1 MGFGRGKFRGG
12 LSYLM
17 NLCFWGFGIAIACT
31 NIFVHPADSAEQ
43 IRFWYSPAGEFTI
56 YVSDLEKFAKEGK
69 LNKRLEF
76 YLGRLSPTQQ
86 TQIRETLSTRYN
98 ISHVTAAQF
107 AYSSI
112 GEILVRRLGSI
123 LQMTPEQNGF
133 SAIRASLIL
142 SAQSNEGL
150 TILNVLQRYPIPII
164 YLDLP
169 RGLQAYAEINQLLYK
184 KEQVIAA
191 IEQQAI
197 AESSVNQKEDQNL
210 DIAKQDLRT
219 TGNGQWTREKFTYL
233 QRDRNIQISV
243 DLYLPKN
250 LAKPAPLIV
259 ISHGLASNPDT
270 LQYLSQHLA
279 SHGFAVAALEH
290 PKTSSRDFAAFLSGL
305 SNSPQI
311 EEAIQRPYDVK
322 YLLDDLEQKVKNDPS
337 WRDRLNPE
345 QVGLIGHSLGG
356 YTVLALG
363 GAQLNFN
370 QINQECSTSEPN
382 IASFNVAKILQ
393 CRFSALETNNIDF
406 SDRRVKAVLAINPLG
421 GSTLLGK
428 EGIQNIK
435 VPIAIFASGND
446 IFTPAV
452 PEQFFPFVWLRTSH
466 KYLATFP
473 KGTHFSFLER
483 SDRGVLIVPDN
494 VVGEKPEFTH
504 PYAKALSLAF
514 FQTYLNQR
522 PEFASYLT
530 NKYMQA
536 IGSSRFPASLTTSFS
551 EAQLW
556 QSLEASP

>member
-1 MGFGRGKFRGG
+1 M
-12 LSYLM
+12 
-17 NLCFWGFGIAIACT
+17 
-31 NIFVHPADSAEQ
+31 
-43 IRFWYSPAGEFTI
+43 
-56 YVSDLEKFAKEGK
+56 
-69 LNKRLEF
+69 
-76 YLGRLSPTQQ
+76 
-86 TQIRETLSTRYN
+86 
-98 ISHVTAAQF
+98 
-107 AYSSI
+107 
-112 GEILVRRLGSI
+112 
-123 LQMTPEQNGF
+123 
-133 SAIRASLIL
+133 
-142 SAQSNEGL
+142 
-150 TILNVLQRYPIPII
+150 
-164 YLDLP
+164 
-169 RGLQAYAEINQLLYK
+169 
-184 KEQVIAA
+184 
-191 IEQQAI
+191 
-197 AESSVNQKEDQNL
+197 
-210 DIAKQDLRT
+210 
-219 TGNGQWTREKFTYL
+219 
-233 QRDRNIQISV
+233 
-243 DLYLPKN
+243 
-250 LAKPAPLIV
+250 
-259 ISHGLASNPDT
+259 
-270 LQYLSQHLA
+270 
-279 SHGFAVAALEH
+279 
-290 PKTSSRDFAAFLSGL
+290 
-305 SNSPQI
+305 
-311 EEAIQRPYDVK
+311 K

-452 PEQFFPFVWLRTSH
+452 SEQFFPFVWLRTSH
-466 KYLATFP
+466 KYLVTFP

-494 VVGEKPEFTH
+494 VIGEKPEFTH

-530 NKYMQA
+530 NKYIQA